1 MPVSK
6 KPRSKAAL
14 ENLDEDQRRRSGAG
28 QARDGELPG
37 GDRRTPR

>member
-6 KPRSKAAL
+6 KPRSKTVVKTSPKAGAPAAL
-14 ENLDEDQRRRSGAG
+14 P
-28 QARDGELPG
+28 DGELPG